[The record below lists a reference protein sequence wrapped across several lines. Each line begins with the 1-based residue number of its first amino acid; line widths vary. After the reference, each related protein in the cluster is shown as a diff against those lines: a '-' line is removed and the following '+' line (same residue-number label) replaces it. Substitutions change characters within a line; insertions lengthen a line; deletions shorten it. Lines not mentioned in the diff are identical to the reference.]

1 MAWLSQRA
9 AHHSATVP
17 IIISPVPSNGSSAD
31 RAVGSLDF
39 LLRASTAQLNSTKTR
54 REPLAFEEYP
64 TTALTGM
71 RSGLL
76 REANRGIAGT
86 RRWFATIIQNQL
98 CEALLTEFWG
108 VMACWGG
115 GGGDQSDKRKTPAEG
130 VQQPGDGGSE
140 ANHLGGRGPRPGSE
154 KYFQRHWRDSPIAA
168 TRFISALPWICAGR

>member
-1 MAWLSQRA
+1 
-9 AHHSATVP
+9 
-17 IIISPVPSNGSSAD
+17 
-31 RAVGSLDF
+31 
-39 LLRASTAQLNSTKTR
+39 
-54 REPLAFEEYP
+54 
-64 TTALTGM
+64 M

-98 CEALLTEFWG
+98 LLTEFWG

-154 KYFQRHWRDSPIAA
+154 KYFHDTGVTARLQLH
-168 TRFISALPWICAGR
+168 ALFLHFLGFVPGSLGR